1 MHRGGKVEK
10 KKGVTVQ
17 KEADAEEEIGVSEMV
32 ESTEVEEREP
42 SLSDLMSILQ
52 AHMGQQEA
60 REARQEEVTA
70 RQEQKFKA
78 LQHQFQLLQLEVQSR
93 TSPVPELP
101 LPTTESSESRELPNI
116 SSSPQAQTESSQSL
130 SGQFSLHEPRLE
142 KLTDSDDIEHFLT
155 TFERIA
161 LAYRWEKTDWVFRL
175 IPLLTGKARGAY
187 VHMDIDDSL
196 SNDKVKAAILSK
208 YDVNPETY
216 RQRFRSLEVRL
227 DENPKELY
235 ARLKDLYGKW
245 IQPKGKTNQEIG
257 EIIILEQYLRMLS
270 PELQVWIREHN
281 PSSAAKAA
289 ELAEVFVAARRK
301 GQPWTCNANKM
312 PKEGPKSAQMYH
324 QRPVSAD
331 KTPVAPHGRN
341 TWNICMLSSTVLVLL
356 G

>member
-101 LPTTESSESRELPNI
+101 LPTTESPESRELPHI
-116 SSSPQAQTESSQSL
+116 PSSPQAQAESSQSL

-196 SNDKVKAAILSK
+196 SYDKVKAAILSK

-245 IQPKGKTNQEIG
+245 IQPKGLDSRAQ
-257 EIIILEQYLRMLS
+257 S
-270 PELQVWIREHN
+270 
-281 PSSAAKAA
+281 
-289 ELAEVFVAARRK
+289 VF
-301 GQPWTCNANKM
+301 CS
-312 PKEGPKSAQMYH
+312 EGS
-324 QRPVSAD
+324 
-331 KTPVAPHGRN
+331 
-341 TWNICMLSSTVLVLL
+341 
-356 G
+356 

>member
-1 MHRGGKVEK
+1 MHRGGKVDK

-32 ESTEVEEREP
+32 ESTEVEEREL

-52 AHMGQQEA
+52 AHMGQQED
-60 REARQEEVTA
+60 RKQ
-70 RQEQKFKA
+70 
-78 LQHQFQLLQLEVQSR
+78 
-93 TSPVPELP
+93 
-101 LPTTESSESRELPNI
+101 
-116 SSSPQAQTESSQSL
+116 
-130 SGQFSLHEPRLE
+130 
-142 KLTDSDDIEHFLT
+142 
-155 TFERIA
+155 
-161 LAYRWEKTDWVFRL
+161 
-175 IPLLTGKARGAY
+175 GK
-187 VHMDIDDSL
+187 
-196 SNDKVKAAILSK
+196 K
-208 YDVNPETY
+208 
-216 RQRFRSLEVRL
+216 RQRFRSLEVRP

-235 ARLKDLYGKW
+235 ARLKDLYRKL

-301 GQPWTCNANKM
+301 GQSWTCSSNKM

-331 KTPVAPHGRN
+331 KTPAGKYHKPPLVSLRLN
-341 TWNICMLSSTVLVLL
+341 LCM
-356 G
+356 GMR